1 MSKNDRATVRVE
13 NLAYSNIYSNMLT
26 LNALVEL
33 LDERGILPKR
43 EDLPRIKKLG
53 EETTRLPKANQ

>member
-33 LDERGILPKR
+33 LDERGILTKQ
-43 EDLPRIKKLG
+43 EVLERIKRLG
-53 EETTRLPKANQ
+53 EEARPTPRRVQ